1 MKCAIMLTA
10 LLFSIYS
17 FSFSNEIDN
26 LKTTREMEEFLKKQD
41 GRLDKFSIQS
51 TQKFYEDDGSNKLA
65 VSLGVKAWVKTDL
78 NNDGLTD
85 LLLLGKWHSIKHLIA
100 VLSNRDADFQ
110 LHFLNKGPFDNL
122 YFPIVDTLDNAIVLI
137 LHKGAEISKEK
148 QGEIVRTD
156 TLVFKFGAFI
166 ELNNTI
172 ENHSIKRIEFSTTMC
187 YGRCPVFELL
197 VADDKTA
204 YYNAE
209 MYNKI
214 TGEFRTTI
222 DSSSYNLL
230 IKLLNYIDFSRLKD
244 EYSVRWTDDQSC
256 TLMITYDNDKTKTIY
271 DYGLVGTYSLRRV
284 YEILFSLREN
294 QKWK

>member
-1 MKCAIMLTA
+1 
-10 LLFSIYS
+10 
-17 FSFSNEIDN
+17 
-26 LKTTREMEEFLKKQD
+26 MEEFLKKQD